1 MNDRAPS
8 NAVPAD
14 FLADTLAYIEA
25 HLFDTLSVAALADV
39 AGLSPYHFSRMFSAR
54 FGDSAIAYVR
64 ARRMQAAARRLAE
77 GEPSL
82 AELAFDCG
90 FESQAAF
97 TRAFRREFGVPPGR
111 YKREAAAQHPDKK
124 ETTMSETAPMQL
136 TQLDQLVHREAFTIA
151 GLRAMFDESNKS
163 GIPALW
169 PRLLAC
175 LPLPDQIGR
184 RTYGAIWTDTPGQSA
199 ANYMAGVEV
208 KGEAPL
214 PAGFERLDIAAQD
227 YVVFRQMLDGP
238 DLHPQMQR
246 AAKEIWGER
255 LPRLGR
261 KLVQAPDFELYP
273 EGFDPTKPGQYVD
286 IYVPVVT

>member
-1 MNDRAPS
+1 MNERAPL

-25 HLFDTLSVAALADV
+25 HLFDALSVAALADV
-39 AGLSPYHFSRMFSAR
+39 AGLSPYHFSRMFRAR
-54 FGDSAIAYVR
+54 LGDSAIAYVR
-64 ARRMQAAARRLAE
+64 RRRMQAAARRLTE

-82 AELAFDCG
+82 AELSFDCG
-90 FESQAAF
+90 FESQEAF

-111 YKREAAAQHPDKK
+111 YKREAIAQHPDK
-124 ETTMSETAPMQL
+124 EQPFMSETTPVKL
-136 TQLDQLVHREAFTIA
+136 TQMDGLTHRGAFSIA

-175 LPLPDQIGR
+175 LPLAGQVDR
-184 RTYGAIWTDTPGQSA
+184 RSYGAIWTDHPGQSA

-214 PAGFERLDIAAQD
+214 PSGFERLAIAAQD
-227 YVVFRQMLDGP
+227 YIVFRQMLEGP

-261 KLVQAPDFELYP
+261 KLAHAPDFELYP
-273 EGFDPTKPGQYVD
+273 GGFDPMKPGQCVD
-286 IYVPVVT
+286 IYVPVMT